1 MKTPNQATLSNR
13 DLHRALGVIFAILMI
28 FAGRSLT
35 DAKEPL
41 FDAFKP
47 VIVLDPG
54 HGGEDS
60 GARSS
65 DGTSEKAVAL
75 KLAQLIANELYRDVK
90 VVLTRKDD
98 YGVDLSKRTALA
110 NQLNAAL
117 FVSLHCGGSFVHS
130 TAGTLVYYYQD
141 LREKQENNEE
151 KHFNTDIDRQAG
163 VPWDQVQNAHVNDS
177 RRLAH
182 AIKARISKLESI
194 KKCKVQ
200 GAPLAVL
207 KGANMPAI
215 LLEVGYLTNP
225 SDEKALRDQKF
236 LIDLAQEI
244 SKGIEDFLT
253 NEPQ

>member
-1 MKTPNQATLSNR
+1 MKTPNPATSSNR
-13 DLHRALGVIFAILMI
+13 ILHRVLGVIFAILMI
-28 FAGRSLT
+28 FVGRSLT

-54 HGGEDS
+54 HGGDDS
-60 GARSS
+60 GAGSS

-75 KLAQLIANELYRDVK
+75 KLAQLIANELDRDVK
-90 VVLTRKDD
+90 VVLTRTDD

-110 NQLNAAL
+110 NQLNADL
-117 FVSLHCGGSFVHS
+117 FVSLHCGGSFVYS
-130 TAGTLVYYYQD
+130 TAGTLIFYYRD
-141 LREKQENNEE
+141 FREKQENNEE
-151 KHFNTDIDRQAG
+151 NRLNTDIDRQAA

-177 RRLAH
+177 RRLAQ
-182 AIKARISKLESI
+182 AIKARISNMEAI
-194 KKCKVQ
+194 KKSSVQ

-225 SDEKALRDQKF
+225 SDEKALRDAKF

-244 SKGIEDFLT
+244 SKGVEDFFS
-253 NEPQ
+253 NESR